1 MSFCSFEDENENDIL
16 KNFPL
21 NSIFEK
27 IHFRFI
33 SSYLLYNLFTSFL
46 VFFLKLYE
54 NKKIYINQRPIY
66 EFILFFFLSIKINQV
81 KDSTT
86 PYLSNCINDLKLNF
100 KPIFDLKNLR
110 EM

>member
-1 MSFCSFEDENENDIL
+1 M
-16 KNFPL
+16 KNIYIYMYKSKP
-21 NSIFEK
+21 
-27 IHFRFI
+27 
-33 SSYLLYNLFTSFL
+33 YLCIYSFL
-46 VFFLKLYE
+46 S
-54 NKKIYINQRPIY
+54 
-66 EFILFFFLSIKINQV
+66 LSIKINQV

>member
-33 SSYLLYNLFTSFL
+33 SSYLLYNLFTVVKQSERRS
-46 VFFLKLYE
+46 KQE
-54 NKKIYINQRPIY
+54 RDNRMHKKT
-66 EFILFFFLSIKINQV
+66 L
-81 KDSTT
+81 
-86 PYLSNCINDLKLNF
+86 LNF
-100 KPIFDLKNLR
+100 ITGLSLL
-110 EM
+110 